1 MDQKGAS
8 DEQAFFIGAL
18 SRNKCTEN
26 DKRRGT
32 YHSRLTMQL
41 IVMSSQKAFVRKW
54 VLFVAVKKGQNFFP
68 IPVMK

>member
-26 DKRRGT
+26 DKRRT
-32 YHSRLTMQL
+32 AYHSRLTMQL

-54 VLFVAVKKGQNFFP
+54 VLFVAVKKGQSFFP